1 MNSKYYVHAINLYQ
15 IGINLHDDDV
25 LTLANLNV
33 LNVSRYMVN
42 DMIENLH
49 FFYAKIKCRK
59 SEYQDPTD
67 NYLFQNK

>member
-1 MNSKYYVHAINLYQ
+1 MHAISLYQ
-15 IGINLHDDDV
+15 IGINLHDDDD

-49 FFYAKIKCRK
+49 FFYAKIKCRN